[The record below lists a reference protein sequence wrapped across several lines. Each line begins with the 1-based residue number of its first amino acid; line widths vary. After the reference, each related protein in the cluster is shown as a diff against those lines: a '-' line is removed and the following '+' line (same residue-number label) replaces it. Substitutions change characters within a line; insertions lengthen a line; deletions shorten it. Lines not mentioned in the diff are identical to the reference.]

1 MFLGKT
7 LYSHKCLST
16 PGSINRYRQIARE
29 EIKKCLGV
37 NLGMDWHPIQEREGE
52 VQILLVASRHR
63 NLPAELATCLK
74 YRLNLLPQTIYCIL
88 EIVSDTKS
96 QVNIKESC
104 NDLGRGPVIAI
115 KINFAFSLYKNS
127 EHFTWIHPG
136 SEFGFTFT
144 W

>member
-1 MFLGKT
+1 MGWTGIPSRKGRGKYK
-7 LYSHKCLST
+7 YSWWLHVIKTCQLNWPLAST
-16 PGSINRYRQIARE
+16 DLNFY
-29 EIKKCLGV
+29 
-37 NLGMDWHPIQEREGE
+37 
-52 VQILLVASRHR
+52 
-63 NLPAELATCLK
+63 LK
-74 YRLNLLPQTIYCIL
+74 QFIVFL
-88 EIVSDTKS
+88 EIVSNMKS

-115 KINFAFSLYKNS
+115 KIKFDFSLYKNS

>member
-1 MFLGKT
+1 MGWTGIPSRKGRGKYK
-7 LYSHKCLST
+7 YSWWLHVIKTCQLNWPLASST
-16 PGSINRYRQIARE
+16 DLTFY
-29 EIKKCLGV
+29 
-37 NLGMDWHPIQEREGE
+37 
-52 VQILLVASRHR
+52 
-63 NLPAELATCLK
+63 LK
-74 YRLNLLPQTIYCIL
+74 QFIVFL

>member
-1 MFLGKT
+1 
-7 LYSHKCLST
+7 
-16 PGSINRYRQIARE
+16 
-29 EIKKCLGV
+29 
-37 NLGMDWHPIQEREGE
+37 MDWHPIQEREGE
-52 VQILLVASRHR
+52 VQILLVASRHK

-74 YRLNLLPQTIYCIL
+74 YRLNLYLKQFIVFL

-96 QVNIKESC
+96 QVNIKESY

>member
-1 MFLGKT
+1 M
-7 LYSHKCLST
+7 
-16 PGSINRYRQIARE
+16 E
-29 EIKKCLGV
+29 EIKKCLGD
-37 NLGMDWHPIQEREGE
+37 NLGIDWHPIQEGVGE
-52 VQILLVASRHR
+52 VEILLVASRHG
-63 NLPAELATCLK
+63 NLPAKLATCLK